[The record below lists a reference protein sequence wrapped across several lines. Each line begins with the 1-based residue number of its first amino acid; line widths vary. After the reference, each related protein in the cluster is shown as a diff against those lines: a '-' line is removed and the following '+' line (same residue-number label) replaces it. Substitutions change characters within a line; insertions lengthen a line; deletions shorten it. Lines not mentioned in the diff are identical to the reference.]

1 MAIALLNAG
10 PNTVVSEPPDIP
22 LKFVTPQKQWD
33 QTLTAYRYD
42 LLDHAVN
49 NVVNCSKNWV
59 WSNGESGTPY
69 YDSNSGAWF
78 VENPSFGDYEPFYG
92 DGSETTLYFYSYSG
106 GSVFLTLTSVS
117 QIDEEQYSYSMT
129 DGDGATYS
137 GQGWPDTYYIY
148 RDSDGLEVSLSSGV
162 NPSCEIGYT
171 DTGYITIWES
181 HEVNLQTNVDTSS
194 CIKFPTQRTGESL
207 KFIVRIDMSELTPEE
222 VPPITFLGGTIVNN
236 VPTFTNKLYIL
247 KFSEE
252 SPGSFVLSDLLLPDQ
267 IVEMIGNLESII
279 DGI

>member
-22 LKFVTPQKQWD
+22 FKFVTPQKQWE

-69 YDSNSGAWF
+69 YDSDYGAWF
-78 VENPSFGDYEPFYG
+78 VENPSFENYDSYYG

-129 DGDGATYS
+129 DGDGATYT
-137 GQGWPDTYYIY
+137 GQGWPDTYYVY
-148 RDSDGLEVSLSSGV
+148 RESDGLEVSLEYGI
-162 NPSCEIGYT
+162 NPSSEIGYT
-171 DTGYITIWES
+171 ETGYITIWES

-207 KFIVRIDMSELTPEE
+207 KFILRLDMSVLSSSE
-222 VPPITFLGGTIVNN
+222 VPQISFIGGIIEGGA
-236 VPTFTNKLYIL
+236 PTLTNKLNLL
-247 KFSEE
+247 KFTEVSSGRFTCENMMLE
-252 SPGSFVLSDLLLPDQ
+252 SDLAAL
-267 IVEMIGNLESII
+267 INEV
-279 DGI
+279 